1 MSTTPLEVIKTPVPE
16 AGEIEKVLIGGD
28 LAQLRTEHRIEYYSR
43 VCASLGL
50 NPLTQP
56 FAYLSLS
63 GKLTLYA
70 RKDAAE
76 QLRSIR
82 RISLKITAREVID
95 GMYVVTCE
103 AATPEGRVDMATGVI
118 DLSKVS
124 GEAKANA
131 MMKAETKAKRRVT
144 LSICGL
150 GLMDETEVETVP
162 GARKVS
168 VDDAHSG
175 KLLPAPAEE
184 KGGVSSERGSRAGGA
199 ARAKG
204 AAVAPAPAPQA
215 PAEGVNIDDYMPPKR
230 DVPEELRDAVEKLRA
245 GDFGVT
251 KITFEFLQR
260 EMTEAAGRAGD
271 DSYMRTTTR
280 LRERFPKGTAIPP
293 EDMINCWLDLW
304 GDLETAK
311 RTKQASEFA
320 EGVNS

>member
-1 MSTTPLEVIKTPVPE
+1 MSSAALTGPADVT
-16 AGEIEKVLIGGD
+16 AIEKVILAGD
-28 LAQLRTEHRIEYYSR
+28 LKDLRPAERLAYYNR
-43 VCASLGL
+43 VCESLGL

-56 FAYLSLS
+56 FAYLVLS
-63 GKLTLYA
+63 GKMTLYA

-76 QLRSIR
+76 QLRSV
-82 RISLKITAREVID
+82 REIGLVIKSRELID
-95 GMYVVTCE
+95 GMYVVT
-103 AATPEGRVDMATGVI
+103 ASARTPKGREDESTGVVDI
-118 DLSKVS
+118 ANLK

-271 DSYMRTTTR
+271 DSSMRTTTR

-293 EDMINCWLDLW
+293 EDMINCGLDLW